1 VVLENEVAKM
11 QVDALNTEAHCQSL
25 KKTRAQCLAE
35 LKTQDTLIEKYQLEI
50 RQRHDDVEKKMYI
63 VDRLNR
69 KYDALTANKED
80 VNHGP
85 LEATIKNMDKQ
96 LTQTKSENQEI
107 QRDWLK
113 AQTELVS
120 VTGELNSLTDMIRN
134 NTSKLTVLE
143 QKRLRVNDKI
153 ATAQREVHDLE
164 RGLKHMHDSM
174 DKLNSLIS
182 RNKELRDRLKSS
194 AEFQEQEFVAELAE
208 MQENSIRLQA
218 KFENIQEEK
227 QQIDNDILEAQEL
240 MNLYE
245 KKIQQE
251 QEMQE
256 MLDPNV
262 GQKEAQDMEKA
273 IHRMKL
279 KLAKLKRDQEDTI
292 KQIEMA
298 IDKRETLATRFR
310 GKKDKANTNVKKKKE
325 AATLR
330 RTIKSTNEEIMK
342 IEKEVKLAEA
352 ELEDKEKIANQMS
365 SEQQEIEA
373 EVADMQERINDMLYQ
388 KQRVVDS
395 NAMMHRLLR
404 KYKALNAPRPPPP
417 ASPRSTVRL
426 LSAAEEEKAAV
437 LRCVAKL
444 QEEFPHLQDVLG
456 RVGALT
462 QIEIPV

>member
-1 VVLENEVAKM
+1 M
-11 QVDALNTEAHCQSL
+11 
-25 KKTRAQCLAE
+25 
-35 LKTQDTLIEKYQLEI
+35 
-50 RQRHDDVEKKMYI
+50 
-63 VDRLNR
+63 
-69 KYDALTANKED
+69 
-80 VNHGP
+80 G
-85 LEATIKNMDKQ
+85 
-96 LTQTKSENQEI
+96 
-107 QRDWLK
+107 
-113 AQTELVS
+113 
-120 VTGELNSLTDMIRN
+120 
-134 NTSKLTVLE
+134 
-143 QKRLRVNDKI
+143 
-153 ATAQREVHDLE
+153 
-164 RGLKHMHDSM
+164 

-227 QQIDNDILEAQEL
+227 QQIDNDILEAQDL

-279 KLAKLKRDQEDTI
+279 KLAKLKRDQGDTI

-330 RTIKSTNEEIMK
+330 RTIKSTNEEIMN
-342 IEKEVKLAEA
+342 IEKEVKLA
-352 ELEDKEKIANQMS
+352 
-365 SEQQEIEA
+365 EA

-404 KYKALNAPRPPPP
+404 KYKALTSPHPPPP
-417 ASPRSTVRL
+417 ATPRSTTKLVVQ
-426 LSAAEEEKAAV
+426 AEDEKAAV
-437 LRCVAKL
+437 LRCVSAL
-444 QEEFPHLQDVLG
+444 QHEFPHLQ
-456 RVGALT
+456 
-462 QIEIPV
+462 